1 MVLRGLRL
9 SVAALLRITMALRRP
24 RKGMN
29 MVAGTHSKGL
39 GGFQTR
45 PYDNIQRHWPGGANM
60 AGPCRFQEGLR

>member
-1 MVLRGLRL
+1 
-9 SVAALLRITMALRRP
+9 
-24 RKGMN
+24 MN

-60 AGPCRFQEGLR
+60 AGPSRFQEGLL